1 MKNCKHAICGV
12 SLARRSERIALFF
25 GLALATFPQQAWGH
39 ASLVHSSPAPYTRL
53 ERPPRQVE
61 LVFNERIESVF
72 HSLRIVDSHGNEIET
87 EAART
92 ADGGE
97 TLLTPVST
105 LAPGEYGVYWRIN
118 SLDGHQV
125 QGQFGFGVASDP
137 PSEAQVIAW
146 KPTAGRGLPPWFFPV
161 IKGLGLLALSI
172 WFGFYIVLVLA
183 GGTEKAS
190 VTSAISHDFVRRA
203 ARLSRVGGAAF
214 LLLELLALAAKTAAF
229 TGGSLLSALNP
240 ANLMAT
246 LTGSSY
252 GEWWA
257 IRFAAGVLLLLLGIA
272 ARWRATGDRW
282 LQAIS
287 WVLAAVIIISIAVT
301 GHAQAATGNL
311 LLAETM
317 QGLHLAAS
325 IFWAGGLFYLGIG
338 AGTALDSVEA
348 GPNPPSETSVQWLS
362 SIAPRFS
369 RLAQAC
375 VATIFV
381 TGIYNSWIH
390 IPSWTAFVTTGY
402 GRTLLG
408 KLFWVLLTLL
418 VAFINWRKVLPE
430 LSRLRHGMLE
440 KLRWVPRF
448 QLLLQSEFAG
458 CVIIFATVAMLT
470 NMPPASADPQ
480 ASPRE
485 LRATSGAYEVLL
497 RVEPARLGTNTVTVT
512 LLGASGERL
521 SDARKVTIYL
531 RSLEMDMGLATGE
544 ALPGADGSYSSEMTF
559 SMNGRW
565 RVSVE
570 VLPALGEAFVV
581 EYDLTIS

>member
-1 MKNCKHAICGV
+1 MKNCGRAICGL
-12 SLARRSERIALFF
+12 SLAGRSQRIAVLF
-25 GLALATFPQQAWGH
+25 ALVIAMCPQRMWGH
-39 ASLVHSSPAPYTRL
+39 ASLVNSSPAPYTRVD
-53 ERPPRQVE
+53 RPPRQIE

-72 HSLRIVDSHGNEIET
+72 HSLRIVGSQGNEIET

-92 ADGGE
+92 AEGGE
-97 TLLTPVST
+97 TLLTPVGK
-105 LAPGEYGVYWRIN
+105 LALGQYGVYWRIN

-137 PSEAQVIAW
+137 PGEAQVIAW
-146 KPTAGRGLPPWFFPV
+146 KPAVGRGLPASFFPL
-161 IKGLGLLALSI
+161 IKGLALLALSI
-172 WFGFYIVLVLA
+172 WFGFYGVLVLVR
-183 GGTEKAS
+183 GTDKAS
-190 VTSAISHDFVRRA
+190 VTSGINDNFVARS

-214 LLLELLALAAKTAAF
+214 LLLELFALAGKTAAF
-229 TGGSLLSALNP
+229 TGSSLSSALNP

-252 GEWWA
+252 GEWWT
-257 IRFAAGVLLLLLGIA
+257 IRFAAGVLLLLLAIA
-272 ARWRATGDRW
+272 VRWRTTGNRW
-282 LQAIS
+282 PQAIS
-287 WVLAAVIIISIAVT
+287 WLLAVLIMVSIAVT

-311 LLAETM
+311 VLAESM

-325 IFWAGGLFYLGIG
+325 IVWAGGLFYLGIG
-338 AGTALDSVEA
+338 AGTALDSIDPES
-348 GPNPPSETSVQWLS
+348 NPEGEPSIQWLS
-362 SIAPRFS
+362 SIAPHFS
-369 RLAQAC
+369 RLAQLS
-375 VATIFV
+375 VAMIFV

-390 IPSWTAFVTTGY
+390 IPSWAAFVTTGY

-408 KLFWVLLTLL
+408 KLFWVGVTLS

-430 LSRLRHGMLE
+430 LSRLRRGMLE

-448 QLLLQSEFAG
+448 QLLVQSEFAG

-485 LRATSGAYEVLL
+485 LRAKSGAYEVLL
-497 RVEPARLGTNTVTVT
+497 RVEPARLSTNTVTVT
-512 LLGASGERL
+512 VLGASGERL
-521 SDARKVTIYL
+521 TDARKVTIYL

-544 ALPGADGSYSSEMTF
+544 ALAGTDGTYSSDMTF

-570 VLPALGEAFVV
+570 VLPTLGDAFVV